1 MQISQLKE
9 IELFQHLPDE
19 VLEELITVSSIIHL
33 DANET
38 LFEEGDE
45 GESIFA
51 VISGRL
57 TLFKEGQE
65 IALIWQ
71 GQFFGEMA
79 VIEEKPRSAT
89 IIAASDS
96 KLLEI
101 PNVFFQKL
109 LVNHHSF
116 FSTVLNTMCQRV
128 RGNLQDLALGY
139 HKIKSQEQLSS
150 QIHQIIDSSPSEIL
164 IFDFPSGRLVRSNTA
179 AVRRLGYLPMDI
191 QNLTLYD
198 LIKDLSKEKFISQM
212 DQIIS
217 GKQNSLKFQ
226 ALVNLKNDEEYVA
239 DAIIQPMGHFSESL
253 FIAIFKDKNESNSP
267 NGSGGN
273 QNNYDSLT
281 GLPNR
286 NLVNDR
292 IQFFQAYAERHDTLF
307 AIFVLDIDNFKT
319 LNEGLGPKAGDE
331 LLKMVANRLVQ
342 YLRKEDTVARL
353 GGDEFLILLSIKE
366 EDDASRMGKKLMS
379 LFEETFSV
387 EKEELRVGV
396 SVGIAL
402 FPYDGNDPVS
412 LLMGADAAMH
422 RAKEHGKRTYQFY
435 NSSLLTKAANQLKIE
450 NGLYRAL
457 EQDEFVLH
465 YQPKVCTQSFQIKG
479 VEALLRWNH
488 SERGLVPPGEFI
500 PVAESS
506 RLIVPLGEWVLETAC
521 NAIQEWCALGL
532 KELTVAVNIS
542 GYQFNHSN
550 ILQTIDQVLQKSAIN
565 PAGLELELTES
576 ILLDDTKGS
585 LNRINQM
592 REMGLQLAIDD
603 FGTGY
608 SSLTYLRDL
617 PVNNL
622 KIDRSF
628 IHNLQH
634 QRNLAIVK
642 AIITL
647 AKTLKLKTIAEG
659 VEEEEERKLLGEM
672 NCDQIQGYL
681 YSRPIPHKEMTALLK
696 NSLEPGSQ

>member
-1 MQISQLKE
+1 MEVSQLKE
-9 IELFQHLPDE
+9 IELFQYLPDE
-19 VLEELITVSSIIHL
+19 VLEELITISSLIHL

-38 LFEEGDE
+38 LFEEGDP
-45 GESIFA
+45 GETIYA

-57 TLFKEGQE
+57 ALYKEGQE

-89 IIAASDS
+89 IIASS
-96 KLLEI
+96 ESQLMEI
-101 PNVFFQKL
+101 PNDFFQKL

-116 FSTVLNTMCQRV
+116 FSTVLTTMCQRV

-191 QNLTLYD
+191 QNLTIYD
-198 LIKDLSKEKFISQM
+198 LIKDLSKGKFISQM
-212 DQIIS
+212 DQIIA

-226 ALVNLKNDEEYVA
+226 ALVNLKNDEEYIT
-239 DAIIQPMGHFSESL
+239 DAIIQPMGHSSESL
-253 FIAIFKDKNESNSP
+253 FIAIFKDKNGSKP
-267 NGSGGN
+267 LNGTGEN

-307 AIFVLDIDNFKT
+307 AIIVLDIDNFKT

-331 LLKMVANRLVQ
+331 LLKLIANRLVQ
-342 YLRKEDTVARL
+342 CLRKEDTVARL
-353 GGDEFLILLSIKE
+353 GGDEFLILLNIKE
-366 EDDASRMGKKLMS
+366 EGDASRMGKKLMR
-379 LFEETFSV
+379 LFEQTFSI
-387 EKEELRVGV
+387 EKEEVRVGA

-402 FPYDGNDPVS
+402 FPYDGKDPVS

-450 NGLYRAL
+450 NALYRGL
-457 EQDEFVLH
+457 EQDEFVLY
-465 YQPKVCTQSFQIKG
+465 YQPKVSTKNFQIMG

-488 SERGLVPPGEFI
+488 PEKGLVPPGEFI

-506 RLIVPLGEWVLETAC
+506 RLIVPLGEWILKTAC
-521 NAIQEWCALGL
+521 KAIKEWRDLGL
-532 KELTVAVNIS
+532 NEFTVAVNIS

-550 ILQTIDQVLQKSAIN
+550 ILQTVDQALKSSAID

-592 REMGLQLAIDD
+592 RDMGLQLAIDD

-617 PVNNL
+617 PINNL

-628 IHNLQH
+628 IHNLRH

-681 YSRPIPHKEMTALLK
+681 YSRPIPHREMTALLK
-696 NSLEPGSQ
+696 NSIELKNE